1 MTDDPYKVLGVAR
14 GAPDD
19 EVRRAY
25 LKLVKELHP
34 DVNPSPKAEER
45 FKKVTAAFDIVGDT
59 DKRRQYDRGEIDAS
73 GEQRRSSARAQAGS
87 GQAARWQGGFQG
99 FDSEDPFSDIFANL
113 RGARPGG
120 RGPGTAPRGQDVRYS
135 LDVEFLEAVQ
145 GTKKRVTLPGGGTLD
160 LNVQAGVTDG
170 QVLRLKG
177 KGQPSSLGGETGDAL
192 VEIKVRPHTHFRRS
206 GDDIT
211 YDCPLTL
218 DEAVLGAK
226 IEVPTISGRVH
237 ITIPKGT
244 NTGRVFR
251 LKGKGI
257 QNSAT
262 GAVGDQLI
270 TVRLVLPAT
279 IDDELETF
287 LTAWRI
293 RNRYD
298 PGRG

>member
-1 MTDDPYKVLGVAR
+1 MADDPYKVLGVAR

-34 DVNPSPKAEER
+34 DVNPSSNAVER
-45 FKKVTAAFDIVGDT
+45 FKTVTAAFDIVGDT
-59 DKRRQYDRGEIDAS
+59 DKRRMYDRGEIDAS
-73 GEQRRSSARAQAGS
+73 GEPRRQSARAQAG
-87 GQAARWQGGFQG
+87 GAQGGRGPGGFPG
-99 FDSEDPFSDIFANL
+99 FDSDDPFSDIFSSL

-120 RGPGTAPRGQDVRYS
+120 RGPGMAPRGQDVRYS
-135 LDVEFLEAVQ
+135 LDVEFLEAAQ

-160 LNVQAGVTDG
+160 LNVLAGVADG

-177 KGQPSSLGGETGDAL
+177 KGQPSALGGDPGDAM
-192 VEIKVRPHTHFRRS
+192 VEIKVRPHPHFKRN

-218 DEAVLGAK
+218 DEAALGAK

-237 ITIPKGT
+237 ITIPRGT
-244 NTGRVFR
+244 SSGRVFR

-257 QNSAT
+257 HNAAT
-262 GAVGDQLI
+262 GAAGDQLVA
-270 TVRLVLPAT
+270 VRIVLPET
-279 IDDELETF
+279 IDTELDQF
-287 LTAWRI
+287 LSAWRT

-298 PGRG
+298 PGRA